1 MDKFI
6 KTSKLVF
13 INFWVLFI
21 LICTP
26 AFLYSF
32 LKYIRDLKNNI
43 KQIPSSWQAEYPVF
57 QDKKKSRTIFYEF
70 SKVEDKKYSRNNNY
84 YYKSFIEFRRA
95 IQNHKYT
102 NIDPPYH
109 VRRSVNQS
117 LDDSVW
123 FFGGSTIWGTGA
135 SNKGTI
141 PSLYAKKTN
150 LKVYNFGE
158 SGWTSRHSLNMFMN
172 VLVDNH
178 RPKKV
183 VFYDGVNDIVAGCRR
198 ENNIIPASAQEHE
211 IRTILKSGNIQKLFV
226 SFYKWLKSPFNYFAS
241 KKLINSKNDFI
252 LNGYDCAEKNKSVQ
266 IIKNLMQN
274 WYSAYLISE
283 SVDAD
288 FLAVLQP
295 TRWTST
301 SPQKYI
307 KDPNSPRVKKS
318 LNYIYPLIQKKIN
331 ETCIESYP
339 KDFCTKIVDGT
350 SWTNSK
356 KPLYFDFC
364 HISEQGNELVTLGII
379 KSLQRNYNK
388 DIYHK
393 N

>member
-1 MDKFI
+1 MNKFI
-6 KTSKLVF
+6 KISKLVF

-26 AFLYSF
+26 AFLYNF
-32 LKYIRDLKNNI
+32 LKSIRDFKNDIN
-43 KQIPSSWQAEYPVF
+43 QSTSSWKAKYPVF
-57 QDKKKSRTIFYEF
+57 KDKKKSKIIFYEF

-95 IQNHKYT
+95 LQNHKYT

-109 VRRSVNQS
+109 VRRSINQS
-117 LDDSVW
+117 LEDSVW

-135 SNKGTI
+135 TNKGTI

-150 LKVYNFGE
+150 SKVYNFGE

-178 RPKKV
+178 KPKKV
-183 VFYDGVNDIVAGCRR
+183 VFYDGVNDIVAGCRS
-198 ENNIIPASAQEHE
+198 ENNIIPASAQEFE
-211 IRTILKSGNIQKLFV
+211 IRTILRSGNIKKIIN
-226 SFYKWLKSPFNYFAS
+226 SFYKWLKSPFDYLAS
-241 KKLINSKNDFI
+241 KKLINSKKDLI
-252 LNGYDCAEKNKSVQ
+252 QKGYDCVEKNKSEQ
-266 IIKNLMQN
+266 IVNNLMQN
-274 WYSAYLISE
+274 WYFAYLISK
-283 SVDAD
+283 SLNAD

-295 TRWTST
+295 NRWTST
-301 SPQKYI
+301 SPQEYI

-318 LNYIYPLIQKKIN
+318 LTYIYPLIQKKIN

-339 KDFCTKIVDGT
+339 KDFCSKIIDGT

-356 KPLYFDFC
+356 APLYFDFC

-379 KSLQRNYNK
+379 NSFKKNYSKGITNK
-388 DIYHK
+388 